1 MLGCTAEELRFTGM
15 FDRLTHPD
23 DLEQDRNSFKKLVAG
38 EIDHLHID
46 KRYLLRDGRLVWASV
61 ELSLLRDAAGKPQYI
76 LGLAAEI
83 TQPKRREEK
92 LRASERPHPPL
103 IQESPLAL
111 ALYHPQ
117 IRSP

>member
-61 ELSLLRDAAGKPQYI
+61 ELSLLRDAAGKPPYI
-76 LGLAAEI
+76 LGRRARI
-83 TQPKRREEK
+83 TPPDPAGRK
-92 LRASERPHPPL
+92 LCPRERPLPAFMQQPPPPGPDVL
-103 IQESPLAL
+103 S
-111 ALYHPQ
+111 
-117 IRSP
+117 

>member
-76 LGLAAEI
+76 LGLAAHI
-83 TQPKRREEK
+83 NQRKRGEEK
-92 LRASERPHPPL
+92 LAPNERPRPALLYEAPAPPAPSHL
-103 IQESPLAL
+103 P
-111 ALYHPQ
+111 
-117 IRSP
+117 